1 VSKCSYGTGR
11 LCVRTD
17 GSGRQKACRLSRRN
31 VSLPSPA
38 MAVALCALFV
48 ALGGASYA
56 FTLPDDSVGPKQLR
70 ARAVTS
76 TKLGSGAVTAR
87 ALRDGAVSGRKIAS
101 GSVLASDLGGGSV
114 RTAALAN
121 GAVTEAK
128 LAPDSVTAAQL
139 SLTVGSVQAFSA
151 VLPADQPGFRLVG
164 ATCPAGQRVV
174 GGGGGW
180 VARSS
185 VDAVGFGVVAG
196 SRPTPP
202 TAGTDSQNGWE
213 VYGTDAP
220 HPMDRRLMVTAIC
233 IAT

>member
-1 VSKCSYGTGR
+1 
-11 LCVRTD
+11 
-17 GSGRQKACRLSRRN
+17 
-31 VSLPSPA
+31 
-38 MAVALCALFV
+38 
-48 ALGGASYA
+48 
-56 FTLPDDSVGPKQLR
+56 
-70 ARAVTS
+70 VTS
-76 TKLGSGAVTAR
+76 TKLGTGAVTVR

-101 GSVLASDLGGGSV
+101 GGVRASDLGGGSV

-121 GAVTEAK
+121 GAVTTAK

-139 SLTVGSVQAFSA
+139 SLPVAYVQALSP
-151 VLPADQPGFRLVG
+151 VLPANEPGFRLIG
-164 ATCPAGQRVV
+164 ATCPPGQRVV

-180 VARSS
+180 VTASS

-220 HPMDRRLMVTAIC
+220 HPTDRRLMVTAIC
-233 IAT
+233 LAT

>member
-1 VSKCSYGTGR
+1 VSDVWEKYPAALVRDGR
-11 LCVRTD
+11 GRVCAVR
-17 GSGRQKACRLSRRN
+17 G
-31 VSLPSPA
+31 V
-38 MAVALCALFV
+38 
-48 ALGGASYA
+48 GGASYA
-56 FTLPDDSVGPKQLR
+56 LTLPRDSVGPRQLR

-101 GSVLASDLGGGSV
+101 GSVRASDLGGGSV

-121 GAVTEAK
+121 GAVTAAK

-139 SLTVGSVQAFSA
+139 SLPVVSVQAFS
-151 VLPADQPGFRLVG
+151 PAARQRARVRLIA
-164 ATCPAGQRVV
+164 ATCAPGQRVV

-180 VARSS
+180 VSGS
-185 VDAVGFGVVAG
+185 TVDAVGFGVVAG

>member
-1 VSKCSYGTGR
+1 
-11 LCVRTD
+11 
-17 GSGRQKACRLSRRN
+17 
-31 VSLPSPA
+31 
-38 MAVALCALFV
+38 MAVAICALFV

-56 FTLPDDSVGPKQLR
+56 LTLPRDSVGPKQLR
-70 ARAVTS
+70 SRAVTS
-76 TKLGSGAVTAR
+76 TKLGTGAVTAR

-121 GAVTEAK
+121 GAVTAAK

-139 SLTVGSVQAFSA
+139 SLPVVSVQAFSA
-151 VLPADQPGFRLVG
+151 VLPANQPGFRLIG
-164 ATCPAGQRVV
+164 ATCPPGLRVV

-180 VARSS
+180 VTGSS

-196 SRPTPP
+196 SRPAPP
-202 TAGTDSQNGWE
+202 TVGTDSQNGWE

-220 HPMDRRLMVTAIC
+220 HPIDRRLMVIAIC

>member
-1 VSKCSYGTGR
+1 
-11 LCVRTD
+11 
-17 GSGRQKACRLSRRN
+17 
-31 VSLPSPA
+31 
-38 MAVALCALFV
+38 
-48 ALGGASYA
+48 
-56 FTLPDDSVGPKQLR
+56 
-70 ARAVTS
+70 VTS
-76 TKLGSGAVTAR
+76 TKLGTGAVTVR

-101 GSVLASDLGGGSV
+101 GSVRASDLGGGSV

-121 GAVTEAK
+121 GAVTAAK

-139 SLTVGSVQAFSA
+139 SLPIASVEASSA
-151 VLPADQPGFRLVG
+151 VLPANEPGFRLIG
-164 ATCPAGQRVV
+164 ATCPPGQRVV

-180 VARSS
+180 VTASS

-220 HPMDRRLMVTAIC
+220 HPMDRRLMVVAIC
-233 IAT
+233 LAT

>member
-1 VSKCSYGTGR
+1 M
-11 LCVRTD
+11 
-17 GSGRQKACRLSRRN
+17 SGRSVL
-31 VSLPSPA
+31 LPSPA
-38 MAVALCALFV
+38 MAVAVCALFV

-56 FTLPDDSVGPKQLR
+56 LTLPRDSVGPRQLR

-76 TKLGSGAVTAR
+76 TKLGTGAVTVR

-101 GSVLASDLGGGSV
+101 GSVRASDLGGGSV

-121 GAVTEAK
+121 GAVTAAK

-139 SLTVGSVQAFSA
+139 SLPIASVQAFSP
-151 VLPADQPGFRLVG
+151 VLPANEPGFRLIG
-164 ATCPAGQRVV
+164 ATCPPGQRVV

-180 VARSS
+180 VSGSS

>member
-1 VSKCSYGTGR
+1 MTP
-11 LCVRTD
+11 
-17 GSGRQKACRLSRRN
+17 RR
-31 VSLPSPA
+31 VPLPSPA

-56 FTLPDDSVGPKQLR
+56 LTVPRNSVGPNQLR
-70 ARAVTS
+70 THAVTS

-87 ALRDGAVSGRKIAS
+87 AIRDGAVSGRKIGP
-101 GSVLASDLGGGSV
+101 GSVHASDLAAAAV
-114 RTAALAN
+114 RSAALAK
-121 GAVTEAK
+121 GAVTADK

-139 SLTVGSVQAFSA
+139 SLPVVSVQDFSA
-151 VLPADQPGFRLVG
+151 VLPANQNGFRTAA
-164 ATCPAGQRVV
+164 ATCPANHRVV

-180 VARSS
+180 VGADST
-185 VDAVGFGVVAG
+185 DAIGYGTVAG

-202 TAGTDSQNGWE
+202 AAGTDTQNGWE

-220 HPMDRRLMVTAIC
+220 NPIDRRLMVIAIC

>member
-1 VSKCSYGTGR
+1 
-11 LCVRTD
+11 
-17 GSGRQKACRLSRRN
+17 
-31 VSLPSPA
+31 
-38 MAVALCALFV
+38 
-48 ALGGASYA
+48 
-56 FTLPDDSVGPKQLR
+56 
-70 ARAVTS
+70 
-76 TKLGSGAVTAR
+76 
-87 ALRDGAVSGRKIAS
+87 
-101 GSVLASDLGGGSV
+101 V

-121 GAVTEAK
+121 GAVTAAK

-139 SLTVGSVQAFSA
+139 SLPIASVQAFSP
-151 VLPADQPGFRLVG
+151 VLPANEPGFRLIG
-164 ATCPAGQRVV
+164 AACPPGQRVV

-180 VARSS
+180 VNGSS

-220 HPMDRRLMVTAIC
+220 HPMDRRLMVIAIC

>member
-1 VSKCSYGTGR
+1 MCAG
-11 LCVRTD
+11 
-17 GSGRQKACRLSRRN
+17 ACAGWSAAAAAG
-31 VSLPSPA
+31 PA
-38 MAVALCALFV
+38 AL
-48 ALGGASYA
+48 A
-56 FTLPDDSVGPKQLR
+56 FR
-70 ARAVTS
+70 
-76 TKLGSGAVTAR
+76 
-87 ALRDGAVSGRKIAS
+87 GRKIAS
-101 GSVLASDLGGGSV
+101 GSVRASDLAGGSV

-121 GAVTEAK
+121 GAVTAAK

-139 SLTVGSVQAFSA
+139 SLPMASVQAFSP
-151 VLPADQPGFRLVG
+151 VLPANEPGFRLIG
-164 ATCPAGQRVV
+164 ATCPPGHRVV

-180 VARSS
+180 VSGSS

>member
-1 VSKCSYGTGR
+1 M
-11 LCVRTD
+11 
-17 GSGRQKACRLSRRN
+17 SGRS
-31 VSLPSPA
+31 VPLPSPA

-56 FTLPDDSVGPKQLR
+56 LTLPRDSVGPRQLR

-76 TKLGSGAVTAR
+76 TKLGTGAVTVR

-128 LAPDSVTAAQL
+128 LAPNSVTAAQL
-139 SLTVGSVQAFSA
+139 SLPVVSVEAFSA
-151 VLPADQPGFRLVG
+151 VLPANEPGFRLIG
-164 ATCPAGQRVV
+164 ATCAPGQRVV

-180 VARSS
+180 VTASS

-196 SRPTPP
+196 GRPTPP
-202 TAGTDSQNGWE
+202 TVGTDSQNGWE

-220 HPMDRRLMVTAIC
+220 HPIDRRLMVVAIC